1 MNREPL
7 SYKIMHCYTCAT
19 AHKKR
24 LLLILDI
31 LYEKKTRNKH
41 DILFDLLHFLNFA
54 KLVTI
59 NYNDIDLNRQASY
72 KLHLCPCNAH
82 MSTYTM

>member
-1 MNREPL
+1 M
-7 SYKIMHCYTCAT
+7 K
-19 AHKKR
+19 
-24 LLLILDI
+24 
-31 LYEKKTRNKH
+31 KKTRNKH